1 MKGATK
7 MSMKKVTPVVKKK
20 SASKP
25 KVSAADQVQKFSSQ
39 PDEVREMKEKALRNF
54 LKAEGFARIGAGCTR
69 VTYGSPECDY
79 VIKMGS
85 SYINLREVQFAK
97 RPKNGIKVAKCS
109 LQFMK
114 GVPVVKM
121 EKVKVLITPQTYGSE
136 ASEKIIRKL
145 RPKHPWIALIDCN
158 QIGKT
163 KDGRIVAFDVGNM

>member
-7 MSMKKVTPVVKKK
+7 RSMKKVTPVVKKK

-25 KVSAADQVQKFSSQ
+25 KVSVAAQVQKFNSQ
-39 PDEVREMKEKALRNF
+39 PYAMREMKEKALRKF
-54 LKAEGFARIGAGCTR
+54 LKAKGFAQIGAGCTR

-85 SYINLREVQFAK
+85 PFINLREVLFAK
-97 RPKNGIKVAKCS
+97 RPTNGIKVAKCS

-121 EKVKVLITPQTYGSE
+121 EKVKVLITPLTYGSD

-145 RPKHPWIALIDCN
+145 SPKHPWIGRIDCN

-163 KDGRIVAFDVGNM
+163 KDGRIVAFDVGNF